1 MQSSR
6 ALVALSPILV
16 AALLASAPARASAP
30 DWNAAAGV
38 QTVEIVTANEDGTPR
53 ETTIWLAVVDGQGY
67 IRTGHTHW
75 EGNIER
81 NPDVVLRIEKAEYP
95 VRAEFVQDAAL
106 RARIEQVFREKYG
119 LSDEFIGFFRS
130 GDPKIMHLAPR

>member
-1 MQSSR
+1 MRISR
-6 ALVALSPILV
+6 ALLALSPVLF
-16 AALLASAPARASAP
+16 AALLASTPARAAAP
-30 DWNAAAGV
+30 DWNAHAGV
-38 QTVEIVTANEDGTPR
+38 QTVEIVTTNEDGTPR
-53 ETTIWLAVVDGQGY
+53 DTTIWLAVVDGQGY

-81 NPDVVLRIEKAEYP
+81 NPDVVLRLDDAEYP
-95 VRAEFVQDAAL
+95 LRAEFVQDAAL

-119 LSDEFIGFFRS
+119 FSDAFIGFFRS

>member
-1 MQSSR
+1 MRSSR
-6 ALVALSPILV
+6 ALVALSPILLT
-16 AALLASAPARASAP
+16 ALFASAPARASAP

-38 QTVEIVTANEDGTPR
+38 QTVEIVTTNDDGTPR
-53 ETTIWLAVVDGQGY
+53 DTTIWLAVVDGQGY

-81 NPDVVLRIEKAEYP
+81 NPEVVLRIDRAEYP
-95 VRAEFVQDAAL
+95 LRAEFVEDAAL

-119 LSDEFIGFFRS
+119 FSDAFIGMFRS
-130 GDPKIMHLAPR
+130 GDPKIMKLAPR

>member
-1 MQSSR
+1 MRSSR
-6 ALVALSPILV
+6 ALVALSTV
-16 AALLASAPARASAP
+16 LLAGVFASPSARAAAP

-38 QTVEIVTANEDGTPR
+38 QTVEIVTTNEDGTPR
-53 ETTIWLAVVDGQGY
+53 DTTIWLAVVDGQGY
-67 IRTGHTHW
+67 IRTGNTHW

-95 VRAEFVQDAAL
+95 LRAEFVQDAAL

-119 LSDEFIGFFRS
+119 FSDAFIGVFRS
-130 GDPKIMHLAPR
+130 GEPKIMRLAPR

>member
-1 MQSSR
+1 MRSSR
-6 ALVALSPILV
+6 ALVPLSSLLFVALFSSP
-16 AALLASAPARASAP
+16 PARAAAP

-38 QTVEIVTANEDGTPR
+38 QTVEIVTTNEDGTPR

-67 IRTGHTHW
+67 IRTGNTHW

-95 VRAEFVQDAAL
+95 LRAEFVQDAAL
-106 RARIEQVFREKYG
+106 RTRIEQVFREKYG
-119 LSDEFIGFFRS
+119 FSDAFIGVFR
-130 GDPKIMHLAPR
+130 GGEPKIMHLAPR